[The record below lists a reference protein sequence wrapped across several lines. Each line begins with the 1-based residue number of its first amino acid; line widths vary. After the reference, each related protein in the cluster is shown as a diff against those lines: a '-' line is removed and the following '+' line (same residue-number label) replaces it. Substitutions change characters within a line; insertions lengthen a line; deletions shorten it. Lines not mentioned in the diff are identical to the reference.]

1 VTDLLGAAALRAVL
15 QRHDIRPAKALGQNF
30 VIDPNTIRKMIGVAG
45 IQREDVVLEIG
56 PGAGSLTRGLASRA
70 KGVVAVEKDARLMP
84 VLEETLADF
93 HNVKVLT
100 ADALEVDLDPF
111 GATALAANLPYNVA
125 AILVIEVLEK
135 APQIRT
141 LTVMTQKE
149 VGERLAAPPG
159 SKTYGK
165 SSVMVALHARATVA
179 AKVSRRAFWPVPN
192 VDSVIVRIE
201 RSDRPLHDDAAAF
214 EKVVGA
220 CFSSRRKTV
229 RNGLVTLTSDPA
241 TAKEVL
247 SAANIDPSA
256 RAEVLSPVQFA
267 ALTDAFVKTSTSG

>member
-1 VTDLLGAAALRAVL
+1 VTDLLGAAALREVL
-15 QRHDIRPAKALGQNF
+15 QRHRIRPTKALGQNF
-30 VIDPNTIRKMIGVAG
+30 VIDPNTIRKMLDVAR
-45 IQREDVVLEIG
+45 IQPDDVVLEIG
-56 PGAGSLTRGLASRA
+56 PGAGSLTRGLASSA
-70 KGVVAVEKDARLMP
+70 QGVAAVEKDARLMP
-84 VLEETLADF
+84 VLEETLGDL

-100 ADALEVDLDPF
+100 ADALEADLDPF
-111 GATALAANLPYNVA
+111 EATALAANLPYNA
-125 AILVIEVLEK
+125 AAVLVIKVLET

-201 RSDRPLHDDAAAF
+201 RSETPLHEDVAAF
-214 EKVVGA
+214 GKVVGA

-229 RNGLVTLTSDPA
+229 RNGLATLTSD
-241 TAKEVL
+241 TARAEEVL

-256 RAEVLSPVQFA
+256 RAEVLSPIQFA
-267 ALTDAFVKTSTSG
+267 ALTDAFVKTAG